1 LINKIVNKNS
11 RINCNRIK
19 EVENRLNSILDSD
32 KTMQEKRRCCRVNF
46 KQHLEA
52 GTVKKIKEVF
62 SNEQI

>member
-1 LINKIVNKNS
+1 MINKIVNKNS

-32 KTMQEKRRCCRVNF
+32 KIKKGGVAYNF
-46 KQHLEA
+46 QQYLES

-62 SNEQI
+62 SNEHI